1 MENLFVRVNF
11 NLQPEMFG
19 EVGFEEHDD
28 HGLPFLYWRLQD
40 HACKR
45 HVMEIDSNLEPQR
58 YGRSSDRHFMLA
70 SDDLPM
76 FCKTLLTMDGVGNLR
91 DKTELLRGM
100 ELWITIGDEVGTT
113 REDSSLSY
121 MSPDDKKAE
130 SLDVTTKNAAAHRAG
145 TIDSLRTITES
156 NATIREN
163 RNGSGSPTVIRITAK
178 SPLPEAP
185 SDIDNSRIRKLLEPL
200 RAMYSVGFSY
210 IDAPISERYR
220 HEIQTSLSRARPGI
234 DVRFHVPSSA
244 FEEAMR
250 TFSAED
256 FALAIQKLRG
266 TLDTLLDF
274 RRCCNSREMMSTIVT
289 GPFAGL
295 SFREAAVKMRCL
307 IWNHLARANLK
318 FHKDIQHVRTAQ
330 AWLLRIM
337 DTYIYSQWQPGTHE
351 SAMLYYLNAEI
362 WEALDQLGE
371 HTGRP
376 RSDTLQDV
384 VCMLTQALHHEPGNA
399 MLKQELERRQRERRT
414 AEVIEEARK
423 WERDEGRVLS
433 RERIG

>member
-11 NLQPEMFG
+11 NLQSTIFG
-19 EVGFEEHDD
+19 KISLADYHD
-28 HGLPFLYWRLQD
+28 HGVPFLYWGPKA

-45 HVMEIDSNLEPQR
+45 HVMEIDSVPEPQR
-58 YGRSSDRHFMLA
+58 YGHSRDRHFILA

-76 FCKTLLTMDGVGNLR
+76 FCKTLLTMDGVRNLR
-91 DKTELLRGM
+91 NETELLRGM

-113 REDSSLSY
+113 REDLTPSY
-121 MSPDDKKAE
+121 MSPDDKKVE
-130 SLDVTTKNAAAHRAG
+130 SLDATTKNAAHREGA
-145 TIDSLRTITES
+145 IDSLRTITKS
-156 NATIREN
+156 NTAIREN
-163 RNGSGSPTVIRITAK
+163 RNGSGSPNVNRITTAE
-178 SPLPEAP
+178 SRLPEAP
-185 SDIDNSRIRKLLEPL
+185 SDIDNSRLRKLLEPL
-200 RAMYSVGFSY
+200 RALYSVGFSY

-274 RRCCNSREMMSTIVT
+274 QRCCRSHEMMSNITT
-289 GPFAGL
+289 GPFAAL
-295 SFREAAVKMRCL
+295 SFREAAVKMRYL

-318 FHKDIQHVRTAQ
+318 FHRDIQHVRTAQ
-330 AWLLRIM
+330 ACVLRIM
-337 DTYIYSQWQPGTHE
+337 DAYIDSQWQSGTHE
-351 SAMLYYLNAEI
+351 FAMIHYLEAEI

-384 VCMLTQALHHEPGNA
+384 ISMLTHALGHEPGNA
-399 MLKQELERRQRERRT
+399 MLKQELERRQREKRT

-433 RERIG
+433 RERIV